1 MRDICRLIGWRFLA
15 RRLRLCGRMR
25 WSSELLSDFRYGVR
39 LLRRS
44 PGFTFVAVTSLAL
57 GIAGAAT
64 VFSLV
69 NAIVLRPLPVANP
82 HELFLVNTAGVRSHG
97 DLVPALVFD
106 DVADAIAGHAEACAA
121 TSAAAMQLWPSG
133 ETAAERGRVQLVSG
147 NYFDV
152 LRQRPQLG
160 RLLQASDN
168 ARARARS
175 VAVISDAY
183 WRRHFDASSSVIGT
197 TLTIN
202 SVPFTVVGVA
212 PRGFF
217 GTTVGV
223 QTPDAWIPFQLQP
236 VVHYGANASSTN
248 GDTSQP
254 WPPQRE
260 ISWLTLFV
268 RIPKQTPA
276 ASIASAISVVL
287 QRNAMLLLPQ
297 TASQQA
303 EQRARETR
311 ATLERAA
318 GGVSSLRNA
327 TAAPLLVLFAMVGVL
342 LAISCGNVAGLLLSR
357 ATSRERE
364 VAIRASIGAGRARI
378 LRQFLAESLLLGLG
392 AGGVGLSL
400 AVWLHEPL
408 LRLFVAGATT
418 IDLDTGV
425 DWRVLLFV
433 AAVSIATGVLCGGV
447 PAIRGSRVA
456 LAESLKQH
464 SRAAGAGGRR
474 GLMTGR
480 ALVAAQMAFSLLLLI
495 VAGLFGRSLQSLAR
509 IDVGYDRDHLLVASI
524 DVRASYPPDQRLAL
538 YQRLIDRLQR
548 IPGIESAS
556 LSENGPINRS
566 AWRSSFAVEGYTPRS
581 GESLTTNEEVV
592 AGDYFRTVGLRLLEG
607 RLFDAQDRH
616 PGSRS
621 TIVNATLARRF
632 FPQQSAVGKRWSYGG
647 AMDANAF
654 TIIGV
659 VEDARY
665 REVRDTPPNMAYHPA
680 EFDTNEVLE
689 DIELRTAA
697 APGGLVQPVRQA
709 LAQAEPRLPVAE
721 VVPFGVR
728 ISRNLSQDRLVAE
741 LSSTFSSLALLL
753 ACLGLYGTISYGIS
767 RRVRELGLRMAL
779 GADRGSVLRMI
790 LKEALTLVVI
800 GGVIGLPL
808 AFAGARTVAT
818 LLYGIAPMDL
828 ASYAIGS
835 VVLLAVAAAAAYV
848 PAYRASRISPML
860 ALNR

>member
-1 MRDICRLIGWRFLA
+1 MRNARYLRLIAAAFSGAPFAAA
-15 RRLRLCGRMR
+15 RRMR

-97 DLVPALVFD
+97 DLVPALVVD
-106 DVADAIAGHAEACAA
+106 DVADAIAGQAEACAA
-121 TSAAAMQLWPSG
+121 TSIAAMQLWPAG
-133 ETAAERGRVQLVSG
+133 DTAAERGRVQLVSG

-168 ARARARS
+168 ARAGARS

-202 SVPFTVVGVA
+202 SDPFTVVGVA

-236 VVHYGANASSTN
+236 IVHYGANASNAN

-254 WPPQRE
+254 WPPQRQ

-311 ATLERAA
+311 ATLESAA

-357 ATSRERE
+357 ASSRERE
-364 VAIRASIGAGRARI
+364 VAIRASIGAGRTRI

-392 AGGVGLSL
+392 AGVVGLSL

-433 AAVSIATGVLCGGV
+433 AAVSIATGVLCGVV
-447 PAIRGSRVA
+447 PALRGSRVA

-464 SRAAGAGGRR
+464 SRAASAGGRR

-495 VAGLFGRSLQSLAR
+495 VAGLFGRSLESLAR

-524 DVRASYPPDQRLAL
+524 DVRASYPAEQRLAL
-538 YQRLIDRLQR
+538 YGRLIDRLQR

-566 AWRSSFAVEGYTPRS
+566 AWRSSFAVEGYTPGS

-616 PGSRS
+616 PGRGRRLSTRPWPGASFRGRARSGSAGRMVEPWTRPPSRLSGSSRTRGIARCATRRRTWPTIPPNSTRTRCWRTSSFGRPPPPARSCSRS
-621 TIVNATLARRF
+621 ARHSRRPSRACPLRKSFPSPCGSRATCRRIGSSPSCRRRSVVWRSCSRASGSTARFRTG
-632 FPQQSAVGKRWSYGG
+632 SAAESRNSGCGWRS
-647 AMDANAF
+647 
-654 TIIGV
+654 
-659 VEDARY
+659 AR
-665 REVRDTPPNMAYHPA
+665 
-680 EFDTNEVLE
+680 
-689 DIELRTAA
+689 IAA
-697 APGGLVQPVRQA
+697 ACCG
-709 LAQAEPRLPVAE
+709 
-721 VVPFGVR
+721 
-728 ISRNLSQDRLVAE
+728 
-741 LSSTFSSLALLL
+741 
-753 ACLGLYGTISYGIS
+753 
-767 RRVRELGLRMAL
+767 
-779 GADRGSVLRMI
+779 
-790 LKEALTLVVI
+790 
-800 GGVIGLPL
+800 
-808 AFAGARTVAT
+808 
-818 LLYGIAPMDL
+818 
-828 ASYAIGS
+828 
-835 VVLLAVAAAAAYV
+835 
-848 PAYRASRISPML
+848 
-860 ALNR
+860 